1 MRQKHSITTALG
13 QQRSIWSTVL
23 SDYLLLIKFR
33 LTSVVVMSSVFGYFI
48 LLEGPVSVQAL
59 GLLIAGGFFVT
70 SSANALNQVLEKDF
84 DILMERTAIRPVAC
98 GRMRS
103 SEAVMFAGLSCLMGI
118 SLLAALNTMT
128 AFLGMLSLILY
139 AFVYTPLKRYSTLA
153 VPVGAIP
160 GALPVMIGAAAVD
173 GKISMLAFC
182 LFVLQFL
189 WQFPHFWSIGFLSF
203 QDYKAAGYKLLP
215 QQGEEID
222 RNLGLS
228 SMFYAVMILPVSCF
242 MWMRLDVTMAATIS
256 TILLTI
262 SYVMLSYQLHIKF
275 DRTSALRLMFFSFLY
290 LPLLLLSYWLL

>member
-1 MRQKHSITTALG
+1 MRHKYTFTTAINRKSAW
-13 QQRSIWSTVL
+13 RSVL
-23 SDYLLLIKFR
+23 VDYLLLIKFR
-33 LTSVVVMSSVFGYFI
+33 LTAVVVLSSVFGYLIQLDETFSLQSLF
-48 LLEGPVSVQAL
+48 LLV
-59 GLLIAGGFFVT
+59 AGGFFVT
-70 SSANALNQVLEKDF
+70 ASANALNQVLEKDY
-84 DILMERTAIRPVAC
+84 DILMERTAVRPVAS

-103 SEAVMFAGLSCLMGI
+103 SEGVMFAGLSCLLGI

-203 QDYKAAGYKLLP
+203 QDYKAAGYRLLP
-215 QQGEEID
+215 QQGDEID

-228 SMFYAVMILPVSCF
+228 SMFYALMILPVACF
-242 MWMRLDVTMAATIS
+242 MWMRLDVTLTASLS

-262 SYVMLSYQLHIKF
+262 SYVWLSYQFHVKF
-275 DRTSALRLMFFSFLY
+275 DRTAALRLMFFSFLY
-290 LPLLLLSYWLL
+290 LPLILLSYWLL